1 MPARQGACGGTSTLA
16 RRERDLHADP
26 VLGATAVDGSGHWAN
41 FWARAEAIASREQR
55 WSIGSHSVKHYR
67 RAARQPRWPAS
78 CISQA
83 SATCPPWS
91 KAWNDQSFYPRY
103 CPTRTAPFVGGRES
117 GFIISWS
124 RPAGGSVR
132 TTRSSLTKPS

>member
-1 MPARQGACGGTSTLA
+1 MPSFHSGSVHLRNAILTSAKNARSMRSVQGNVTLA

-67 RAARQPRWPAS
+67 RGARQPRRPAS
-78 CISQA
+78 WIFQT
-83 SATCPPWS
+83 SATCPPGAESLEDPTVSPPVFS
-91 KAWNDQSFYPRY
+91 K
-103 CPTRTAPFVGGRES
+103 
-117 GFIISWS
+117 
-124 RPAGGSVR
+124 
-132 TTRSSLTKPS
+132 